1 MRRREFVSLVGRAV
15 AWPLAARAESTG
27 NKYRLAL
34 LAPFWRREG
43 MKGFFDDLSRAGYVE
58 GQNLVAEF
66 LSTEGK
72 SELRSEIARDAVRR
86 NPDAILVFTGPL
98 TQHVKDVTATI
109 PIACI
114 TTDPIALGLTTSL
127 ARPSA
132 NVTGVVVDAG
142 IEGWGKKWQGGCIL
156 GSRRCQVGDGRHPC
170 IDGRYHIIV

>member
-1 MRRREFVSLVGRAV
+1 
-15 AWPLAARAESTG
+15 
-27 NKYRLAL
+27 
-34 LAPFWRREG
+34 

-127 ARPSA
+127 APA
-132 NVTGVVVDAG
+132 
-142 IEGWGKKWQGGCIL
+142 KC
-156 GSRRCQVGDGRHPC
+156 
-170 IDGRYHIIV
+170 